1 VPELPEV
8 ETVVRTIAPKLTGRH
23 IVRAQFSSNHV
34 VRESFARLAKRV
46 AGQRIGAVTRHG
58 KFIVIALERGNLLVH
73 LGMTGR
79 LIVNGETGPYTRAV
93 FELDEGE
100 LVYND
105 PRQFGRIEWSEGLP
119 ERVARLGPD
128 ALTVSEDEFLA
139 RLRKRRHALVKP
151 LLLNQAFLRG
161 LGNIYAD
168 EALFAAGI
176 HPRADA
182 ARLSKARA
190 RRLHGAMV
198 EVLQAAIASKGSSI
212 SDYVY
217 DEGRRGGYQIH
228 LLAYGRTGEPCERC
242 GTAIRRIVLG
252 GRGTH
257 YCPKCQR
264 R

>member
-1 VPELPEV
+1 MPELPEV
-8 ETVVRTIAPKLTGRH
+8 ETVVRTVAPKLTGRR
-23 IVRAQFSSNHV
+23 IVSARFSSKHV
-34 VRESFARLAKRV
+34 VRESFARLARRV
-46 AGQRIGAVTRHG
+46 AGRSIHGVTRYG
-58 KFIVIALERGNLLVH
+58 KFIVIALDRGNLLIH

-79 LIVNGETGPYTRAV
+79 LIVDGETGPYTRAV

-119 ERVARLGPD
+119 KRVARLGPD
-128 ALTVSEDEFLA
+128 ALAVSEAEFLA
-139 RLRKRRHALVKP
+139 RLKARRRARIKP
-151 LLLNQAFLRG
+151 LLLNQTFVRG

-182 ARLSKARA
+182 ARLSRVRA
-190 RRLHGAMV
+190 RRLHEAMV
-198 EVLQAAIASKGSSI
+198 NVLRAAIANKGSSI

-217 DEGRRGGYQIH
+217 DEGRKGGHQQH
-228 LLAYGRTGEPCERC
+228 LMAYGRAGEPCETC

-257 YCPKCQR
+257 YCPKCQAA
-264 R
+264 